1 MAKKKNPSKVSQD
14 KDRQSESSTKLP
26 GWPGYRTR
34 PGRSGYDPVDT
45 RSEAGHTA
53 GTIIHKLITG
63 RSRNPVYLFFL
74 GILGLVLIAP
84 FFLTIQETVHGNL
97 LPWQAW
103 LFVLITGIAGIAILV
118 NLVRNLTGR

>member
-1 MAKKKNPSKVSQD
+1 MTKKKNSARSSKSKNQ
-14 KDRQSESSTKLP
+14 QGNAGPELP

-63 RSRNPVYLFFL
+63 RSRNPVYLLFL

-84 FFLTIQETVHGNL
+84 LFLSIQETVHGNL
-97 LPWQAW
+97 LPWKAW
-103 LFVLITGIAGIAILV
+103 LFVLITGIAGIAILA